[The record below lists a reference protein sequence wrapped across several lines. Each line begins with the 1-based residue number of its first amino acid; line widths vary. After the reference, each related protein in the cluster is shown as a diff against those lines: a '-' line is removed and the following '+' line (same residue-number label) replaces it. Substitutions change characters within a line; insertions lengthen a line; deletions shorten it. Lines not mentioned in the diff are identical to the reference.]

1 MSQFIR
7 EELSVTQTVIMSQ
20 CHKCV
25 TSVTQVG
32 HVSQCHSSE
41 KKGAWHKL
49 SQCHKYVTMSQVR
62 HNVTMSQMCHK
73 WNTYSHNVI
82 RPRRKK
88 LDTNCRRRSDTA
100 PTKDMTQ
107 TSTTYQIGTQMWPSL
122 QCEEL
127 NAVCFDNVVTKL
139 FICLL
144 YGGLFI
150 SQVSHPSW
158 NDPLQSNQFMSAK
171 EKSLC
176 QLSANKQNFYP

>member
-1 MSQFIR
+1 MCHECDTSGTCVTMSFVW
-7 EELSVTQTVIMSQ
+7 EERSLTQT
-20 CHKCV
+20 
-25 TSVTQVG
+25 
-32 HVSQCHSSE
+32 
-41 KKGAWHKL
+41 
-49 SQCHKYVTMSQVR
+49 VTMSQVR

-176 QLSANKQNFYP
+176 QLSPKNDRPGDDGTLRSV